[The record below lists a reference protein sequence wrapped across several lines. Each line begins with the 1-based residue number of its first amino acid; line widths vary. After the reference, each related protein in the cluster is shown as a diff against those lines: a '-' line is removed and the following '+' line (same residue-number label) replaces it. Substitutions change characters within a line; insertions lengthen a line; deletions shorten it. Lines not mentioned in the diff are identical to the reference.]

1 MNVRED
7 RYVDEPRDP
16 GLCGKPTFSEISNRI
31 EEQKWNQKKQVK
43 WWDDTK
49 GIAHDSVFVS
59 DLARE
64 IASDEDCLADSNT
77 AGKQSEKPENQF
89 FVAMTR
95 LGKPVSNLDR

>member
-1 MNVRED
+1 MNVQKD

-16 GLCGKPTFSEISNRI
+16 GLCGKSTFSEISNRI

-49 GIAHDSVFVS
+49 GIVHDSVFVS
-59 DLARE
+59 ALARE
-64 IASDEDCLADSNT
+64 IASDEDWLADSNT

-89 FVAMTR
+89 
-95 LGKPVSNLDR
+95 SWQ